1 MKLTAEEKKSLK
13 GRGIILCRDQ
23 EHFIA
28 RVVTKDGTMTAE
40 QMEAV
45 ARASRDFGDGRV
57 AMTLRM
63 SVEIQGISYENIEPM
78 CRYLAQYD
86 LYTGGTGAKVRPI
99 VACKG
104 TVCVHGLIDTQALA
118 RELYEK
124 YYIGWR
130 EIGLP
135 HKFKI
140 GIGGCPNN
148 CIKPGSNDFGI
159 IGQRVPA
166 YDPEKCRSCKKCNVE
181 SNCPMKI
188 CTKPE
193 GEVMKRQEALC
204 TNCGKCIDACPFHA
218 VEEKT
223 QGYKILLGGIW
234 GKRQRPGTPL
244 EGVYTKEE
252 MLEILEKVLAIWKEQ
267 GRAGERFGLYLDRI
281 GFESFVSQLR
291 DEAGQR

>member
-1 MKLTAEEKKSLK
+1 MKLTTEEKKSLK

-45 ARASRDFGDGRV
+45 ARAARNYGDGRV

-63 SVEIQGISYENIEPM
+63 SVEIQGIEYENIEPI
-78 CRYLAQYD
+78 CRVLADHD

-159 IGQRVPA
+159 IGQRAPL
-166 YDPEKCRSCKKCNVE
+166 YDPEKCRSCKMCNVE
-181 SNCPMKI
+181 RNCPMKI
-188 CTKPE
+188 CSKAE
-193 GEVMKRQEALC
+193 GEVMKRQTELC
-204 TNCGKCIDACPFHA
+204 TNCGKCIDACPFGA
-218 VEEKT
+218 VME
-223 QGYKILLGGIW
+223 QARGYKILLGGIW
-234 GKRQRPGTPL
+234 GKRQRPGTAL

-252 MLEILEKVLAIWKEQ
+252 MLKILEKVLTLWKEQ
-267 GRAGERFGLYLDRI
+267 GIAGERFGLYLDRI
-281 GFESFVSQLR
+281 GFDNFVAQLMEG
-291 DEAGQR
+291 DK